1 MSIKMQRIDPY
12 RVRIP
17 RQGEMKTDGMIFASE
32 ELLEKGEG
40 AAVQVANVACLPG
53 IVGDSMAMPDVH
65 WGYGFP
71 IGGVA
76 AFDPAKGG
84 VISPG
89 GVGYDINCGV
99 RLHATDLLADDVL
112 GHLPEVIKNIYNA
125 IPSGVG
131 SRRNDLGCS
140 KKDLNGALMKGA
152 GWTVEKG
159 MADAADLECI
169 ESRGSLPADMSECS
183 SRALERAKGQLGT
196 LGSGNHFIEIGKVA
210 QIGDRHAA
218 EAFGLF
224 EGQLT
229 VMLHSGS
236 RGFGHQ
242 TCDDNIRVMIRAA
255 RKYGIDLPDRQLCCA
270 PVESPEGE
278 RYLASMGAAAN
289 FAFANRQIMGH
300 EIGEVMERS
309 LGIGPKDL
317 GYKLVYDVCHN
328 IAKIEPHIVDGK
340 SVDLCVHRKGAVRA
354 LHAGDKRLPPEYRE
368 VGQPVLVPGDLG
380 TCSYV
385 LVGCAQAAELTFSS
399 CCHGAGRVL
408 SRKKAMRGSRGRSLF
423 EELSV
428 KGITVQAASRRTL
441 AEEMPEAYK
450 DVTAV
455 FNVVESL
462 GIAQEVAKLV
472 PLAVIKG

>member
-17 RQGEMKTDGMIFASE
+17 RQGDMKTDGMIFASK

-40 AAVQVANVACLPG
+40 AAQQVANVACLPG

-76 AFDPAKGG
+76 AFDPAQGG

-112 GHLPEVIKNIYNA
+112 GRLPEVLKNIYNA

-131 SRRNDLGCS
+131 SRRNDQGCS
-140 KKDLNGALMKGA
+140 KKDLKGALLKGA

-159 MADAADLECI
+159 MADAADLEYI

-183 SRALERAKGQLGT
+183 ARALERAKGQLGT

-210 QIGDRHAA
+210 QIADKAAA

-255 RKYGIDLPDRQLCCA
+255 RKYSIDLPDRQLCCA
-270 PVESPEGE
+270 PLGSPEADK
-278 RYLASMGAAAN
+278 YLGSMGAAAN

-317 GYKLVYDVCHN
+317 GYRLVYDVCHN
-328 IAKIEPHIVDGK
+328 IAKIEPHSVDGK
-340 SVDLCVHRKGAVRA
+340 IVDLCVHRKGAVRA
-354 LHAGDKRLPPEYRE
+354 LHSGDKRLPPEYRE

-385 LVGCAQAAELTFSS
+385 LVGRPKAAELTFSS

-408 SRKKAMRGSRGRSLF
+408 SRKKALKGSRGRSLF
-423 EELSV
+423 DELSA

-450 DVTAV
+450 DVTSV
-455 FNVVESL
+455 FDVVREL
-462 GIAQEVAKLV
+462 GIADQVAKLV